1 MGVRSHSGIMGS
13 AAAESRDARR
23 ARTAA
28 AAERRAREAA
38 GAVAGAPT
46 AGAPFALC
54 DRALSFLLSRWM
66 CC

>member
-13 AAAESRDARR
+13 AAAESPDARR

-38 GAVAGAPT
+38 GAAAGAPT
-46 AGAPFALC
+46 AGAIMIARC
-54 DRALSFLLSRWM
+54 LS
-66 CC
+66 C